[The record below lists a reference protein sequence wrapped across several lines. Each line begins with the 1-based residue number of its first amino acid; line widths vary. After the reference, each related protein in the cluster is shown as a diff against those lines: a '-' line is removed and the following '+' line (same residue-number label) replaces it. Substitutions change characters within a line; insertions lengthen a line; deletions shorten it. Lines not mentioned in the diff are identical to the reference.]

1 MELYIVWCPMSQ
13 RVGTVEIEDLIINY
27 LNENNKKVFH
37 LGVGNFLKKNKNLYI
52 NNLLSKKFIEFSL
65 SKSFLFYGRFSVFIQ
80 SLKGLQE
87 IFNIFFNK
95 KYSKLVVY
103 TCLFPTPFLFLKA
116 ILKIFK
122 IDNNIK
128 IINFIQGTP
137 SFLRD
142 NSQNKNIYFTLE
154 DIIRKNIYRK
164 LYSYSNHIICS
175 SKKIAD
181 QLGNLVSAEL
191 IKVIPNGV
199 IRKMPKKKDLSYLLK
214 EDIDKKLINLYFI
227 GRLTH
232 QKNIMRLLFEF
243 CNLYKNDERI
253 KLTII
258 GDGDLYKVAYEK
270 YSKFRNITFKGYLN
284 NPWKSLEENA
294 VVIVPSLWEE
304 PGHVPLEA
312 FLNNKRFLI
321 SKGCSLSEFINK
333 DYRNKIVFDLA
344 DFSLILKNI
353 FQKVNPKDWYDNF
366 ENLYKDF
373 ENFTIKSFKESINEL

>member
-1 MELYIVWCPMSQ
+1 MSQ

-27 LNENNKKVFH
+27 LNEKNKKVFH

-80 SLKGLQE
+80 SLKGGQE
-87 IFNIFFNK
+87 IFNIFLNK
-95 KYSKLVVY
+95 KYTKLVVY

-137 SFLRD
+137 SFLRE
-142 NSQNKNIYFTLE
+142 NNQNKNIYFTLE

-199 IRKMPKKKDLSYLLK
+199 IRQMPKKKDLSYLLK
-214 EDIDKKLINLYFI
+214 EDIDKKGFNLYFI
-227 GRLTH
+227 GRLTS

-258 GDGDLYKVAYEK
+258 GDGDLYKDAYEK
-270 YSKFRNITFKGYLN
+270 YSKFRNIIFKGYLN
-284 NPWKSLEENA
+284 NPWQSLEENA

-353 FQKVNPKDWYDNF
+353 IQKVNPKDWYDNF